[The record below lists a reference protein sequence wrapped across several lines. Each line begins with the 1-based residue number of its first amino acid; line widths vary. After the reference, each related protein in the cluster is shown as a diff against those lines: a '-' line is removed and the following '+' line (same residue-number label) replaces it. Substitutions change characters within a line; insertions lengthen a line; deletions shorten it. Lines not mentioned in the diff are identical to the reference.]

1 MWGKKGGIVDNE
13 KIIVKQLCPEK
24 FQLKI
29 SIFGGGYGILHRLR
43 LCLQVSQVFFS
54 EEVENG

>member
-24 FQLKI
+24 FRSKD
-29 SIFGGGYGILHRLR
+29 
-43 LCLQVSQVFFS
+43 
-54 EEVENG
+54 

>member
-1 MWGKKGGIVDNE
+1 MWGKKEGIVDNE

-29 SIFGGGYGILHRLR
+29 SIFGGGVWYPPSIKV
-43 LCLQVSQVFFS
+43 VSSGVSSVFLGGS
-54 EEVENG
+54 